1 MTDNLL
7 EVNSTI
13 TMENE
18 LSTDTISAGPAP
30 VTPTDRLTPFQ
41 PHHLLPTSLL
51 QGYFEGSFLESTKE
65 FYELCNL

>member
-1 MTDNLL
+1 M
-7 EVNSTI
+7 EGNSAI

-18 LSTDTISAGPAP
+18 LTADTISAGPAP
-30 VTPTDRLTPFQ
+30 VIPTNHHALSRV
-41 PHHLLPTSLL
+41 HHLLPPSLL